1 MIAKTY
7 PIAETLILNALQL
20 AQQLHQELNREA
32 DALKK
37 TQQAELINNLAANK
51 KQLVAQL
58 EQFNAQLTQVLATEK
73 LPNDRESI
81 KEYFK
86 RAEASGLST
95 AESIGNWAQLMLVC
109 ADCRNLNEQNGAG
122 IDLLSRHTKRLLDI
136 LKGKPEFANTYG
148 SDGSAQSDRYSH
160 TLISV

>member
-1 MIAKTY
+1 MIEKTF
-7 PIAETLILNALQL
+7 PIAEKLIINALQL
-20 AQQLHQELNREA
+20 AHQLLEELSQEA

-58 EQFNAQLTQVLATEK
+58 EQFNSQLAQVLTTES
-73 LPNDRESI
+73 LPNNRESI
-81 KEYFK
+81 KTYFK
-86 RAEASGLST
+86 RAETAGLST
-95 AESIGNWAQLMLVC
+95 AESIGNWTKLMLVC
-109 ADCRNLNEQNGAG
+109 ADCRILNEQNGAG
-122 IDLLSRHTKRLLDI
+122 IDLLSRHTKRSLDV

-148 SDGSAQSDRYSH
+148 SDGSAQSDRYTH